1 MATFDREDLQ
11 LRLEAMK
18 MNQGTM
24 QQLMTLSAGGLALY
38 FSFIGKAPFLES
50 LRVLGVFVV
59 LSWIVSLCPAVI
71 AYWLHGKLFLS
82 IYHVTALHRQ
92 IDEFASDYPEQI
104 EEELKGAGN
113 RDSVLARAKTKG
125 NEERQNALNT
135 TNAFEAVF
143 FPTQKSTIMLMSISL
158 FFFVL
163 GFVWL
168 GAGYVLWSVYP

>member
-1 MATFDREDLQ
+1 MPIFDREDIQ

-24 QQLMTLSAGGLALY
+24 QQLMTLGAGGLALY

-59 LSWIVSLCPAVI
+59 LSWIASLCAAAI
-71 AYWLHGKLFLS
+71 AHRFHGKLFLCICHIS
-82 IYHVTALHRQ
+82 ALHRR
-92 IDEFASDYPEQI
+92 IDELADDYPEQV
-104 EEELKGAGN
+104 EEELKGAVN
-113 RDSVLARAKTKG
+113 RDAVFARAKTKV

-135 TNAFEAVF
+135 TNAFEAEF
-143 FPTQKSTIMLMSISL
+143 FSIQDNTNRLMTLSL

-163 GFVWL
+163 GFVML
-168 GAGYVLWSVYP
+168 GVGYVLWAACA